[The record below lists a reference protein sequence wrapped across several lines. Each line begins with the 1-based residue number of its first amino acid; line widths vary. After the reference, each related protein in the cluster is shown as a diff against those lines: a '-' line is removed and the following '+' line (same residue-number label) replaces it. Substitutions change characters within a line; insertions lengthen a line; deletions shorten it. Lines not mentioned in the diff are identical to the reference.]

1 MNKIDG
7 FFSGLNVSAN
17 GLTAQ
22 RKRMNAIA
30 SNIANAE
37 TTRTEEGG
45 PYVRKMVLMREQ
57 LQGTFSTMLNSEQ
70 FNLGVTNKY
79 HMPVGESSSMQT
91 QGETSGVTTDETTD
105 STPFKM
111 VYDPSHPDANSDG
124 YVEMP
129 NVNVVNEMVDMISAT
144 RSYEANVTAINAAKT
159 MAKDSL
165 EI

>member
-1 MNKIDG
+1 MKIDQ
-7 FFSGLNVSAN
+7 FFKGLNISAH
-17 GLTAQ
+17 GLSAQ
-22 RKRMNAIA
+22 RKKMNAIA

-45 PYVRKMVLMREQ
+45 PYARKIVMMSEKAQDSFSGLLNTQTFQLDTTNSGHIGFTEVSMRGNDVR
-57 LQGTFSTMLNSEQ
+57 
-70 FNLGVTNKY
+70 
-79 HMPVGESSSMQT
+79 
-91 QGETSGVTTDETTD
+91 TSGVSANEQIDE
-105 STPFKM
+105 TPFKM
-111 VYDPSHPDANSDG
+111 VYDPSHPDADEAG
-124 YVEMP
+124 YVSMP

>member
-1 MNKIDG
+1 MNMIDG
-7 FFSGLNVSAN
+7 FFSGLNVSAD
-17 GLTAQ
+17 GLSAQ

-45 PYVRKMVLMREQ
+45 PYVRKMVLMKEQ
-57 LQGTFSTMLNSEQ
+57 MQGTFSSLLQKQSDT
-70 FNLGVTNKY
+70 T
-79 HMPVGESSSMQT
+79 
-91 QGETSGVTTDETTD
+91 GVTTEETTD
-105 STPFKM
+105 KTPFKM
-111 VYDPSHPDANSDG
+111 VYDPSHPDANPEG

-129 NVNVVNEMVDMISAT
+129 NVNVVSEMVDMISAT